1 MFAVEM
7 KCLQSMPMFRDV
19 SMAKLKLVALAGQRL
34 DYQPGEEIIAQGS
47 APDAVYIVLD
57 GEVEV
62 MRRREDAVV
71 PITKQ
76 GEGYIAGDL
85 AVLLGEPAPVTVAA
99 VTAATVLK
107 LDARVFMELVR
118 EVPQLS
124 TAMMQDLAR
133 RLLNLG
139 ELYIQAVA

>member
-7 KCLQSMPMFRDV
+7 KCLQSMPMFREV
-19 SMAKLKLVALAGQRL
+19 STAKLKLVALAGERL

-47 APDAVYIVLD
+47 APDAVYVVLD
-57 GEVEV
+57 GEVEL
-62 MRRREDAVV
+62 MRTRDDVVV
-71 PITKQ
+71 PITRQ

-85 AVLLGEPAPVTVAA
+85 AVLIGEPAPLTVVAA
-99 VTAATVLK
+99 TAATVLK

-124 TAMMQDLAR
+124 MALTQDLAR
-133 RLLNLG
+133 RLLRLG